1 MNEMDKLQF
10 ILKDLR
16 NKNKQILLNAA
27 GINEIFRNYKIGKNF
42 MTVAREMKEVRDKVQ
57 RILKRQ
63 WDISKLIGLLEEEL
77 EKNTKVGK

>member
-1 MNEMDKLQF
+1 MDKLQF

>member
-1 MNEMDKLQF
+1 MKEKEMGEVQL
-10 ILKDLR
+10 ILKNLKD
-16 NKNKQILLNAA
+16 KNKQILLNAA

-63 WDISKLIGLLEEEL
+63 WDISKLIKSLEEKL
-77 EKNTKVGK
+77 EA